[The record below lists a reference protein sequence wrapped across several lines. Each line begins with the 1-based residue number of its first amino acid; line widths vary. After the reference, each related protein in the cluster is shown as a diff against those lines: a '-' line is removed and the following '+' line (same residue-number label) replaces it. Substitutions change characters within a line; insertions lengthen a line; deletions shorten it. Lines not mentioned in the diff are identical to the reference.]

1 MNEAYRQQVRL
12 LLDVLPEVAR
22 ETCFALH
29 GGTAINLFVLN
40 LPRLS
45 VDIDLTYFEKSGV
58 EIAERNEALT
68 AINEALQQIKARIE
82 GLRPSIRIQ
91 HKADTCK
98 LQIEQQGVI
107 IKIEVNMVGR
117 GLIGQAQQVTLCEAA
132 QTEFDAF
139 CVMPIVP
146 LAQLYGGKICAALDR
161 QHPRDLFDVKL
172 LLEDKGI
179 TSDIKRGIIYGLV
192 SSNRPTHELF
202 APNLLDQQAAF
213 ENQFDGMSAV
223 EFSYADFEAARN
235 RLIEAIRAGL
245 DDGDIDF
252 LLSVNLLSVNRLE
265 PDWSFYDFQDFP
277 SVRWKLL
284 NLEKFRQEKP
294 DVYQEQL
301 AQLESVLLTWQL
313 NRSS

>member
-22 ETCFALH
+22 ESCFALH

-45 VDIDLTYFEKSGV
+45 VDIDLTYV
-58 EIAERNEALT
+58 EIAERQESLT
-68 AINEALQQIKARIE
+68 AINAALQRIKARIE
-82 GLRPSIRIQ
+82 ELRTRVRIQ

-98 LQIEQQGVI
+98 LQLEEQGVI

-117 GLIGQAQQVTLCEAA
+117 GLIGEAQQVTLCEAA

-139 CVMPIVP
+139 CVMPLVP

-161 QHPRDLFDVKL
+161 QHPRDFFDVKL
-172 LLEDKGI
+172 LMNGEGI
-179 TSDIKRGIIYGLV
+179 TGDIKHGIIYGLV
-192 SSNRPTHELF
+192 SSNRPTHEML
-202 APNLLDQQAAF
+202 APNLLDQRAAF
-213 ENQFDGMSAV
+213 KNQFEGMSAI

-235 RLIEAIRAGL
+235 WLTEAISASL
-245 DDGDIDF
+245 DDSDISF
-252 LLSVNLLSVNRLE
+252 LLSVNRLE
-265 PDWSFYDFQDFP
+265 PDWSIYDFQDFP

-284 NLEKFRQEKP
+284 NLERFRQDNP
-294 DVYQEQL
+294 VAYREQL
-301 AQLESVLLTWQL
+301 DKLVAILGL
-313 NRSS
+313 